1 MGRRTIGWLL
11 LVGLI
16 GLCGVVHAQSAKTET
31 IILKIYDGK
40 SGRPVVPTGY
50 QVRVDHLTM
59 LHPDWVKQNDDG
71 SAEMTI
77 PSESS
82 VLALH
87 LAYDNSMEIYV
98 ACDAD
103 KNAFGDV
110 WYTVSEIMKKGMVAA
125 NGCGKS
131 KVNEK
136 YKTTAAPGELILFV
150 RERNWK
156 ERAQD

>member
-1 MGRRTIGWLL
+1 MGRRTFGLL
-11 LVGLI
+11 LLAGLI
-16 GLCGVVHAQSAKTET
+16 GLCGVLHAESAKT
-31 IILKIYDGK
+31 IILKVYDGK
-40 SGRPVVPTGY
+40 SGKPVVPTGY

-59 LHPDWVKQNDDG
+59 MHPDWVKQNDDG

-77 PSESS
+77 PAESS
-82 VLALH
+82 MVSLH

-98 ACDAD
+98 ACDAE

-110 WYTVSEIMKKGMVAA
+110 WYTVSEIMKKGLVAA
-125 NGCGKS
+125 NACGKS

-156 ERAQD
+156 ERAQE

>member
-1 MGRRTIGWLL
+1 MGRRTFGLLL

-16 GLCGVVHAQSAKTET
+16 ELCGVLHAESDKT
-31 IILKIYDGK
+31 IILKVYDGK
-40 SGRPVVPTGY
+40 SGKPVVPTGY

-59 LHPDWVKQNDDG
+59 MHPDWVKQNDDG

-77 PSESS
+77 PAESS
-82 VLALH
+82 VVALH

-98 ACDAD
+98 ACDAE

-110 WYTVSEIMKKGMVAA
+110 WYTVSEIMKKGLVAA
-125 NGCGKS
+125 NACGKS